1 MEDRILVRTG
11 IVGAVVAALCCV
23 TPFLAVGLGA
33 VGLAA
38 WAAKADYVLIPVLIA
53 SVGLIGVGLYRRSKS
68 KGPAASD
75 CCAVDDDTRKL
86 KS

>member
-11 IVGAVVAALCCV
+11 IAGAVVDALCCV

-38 WAAKADYVLIPVLIA
+38 WAAKADYVLIPVLVA
-53 SVGLIGVGLYRRSKS
+53 SVGLVGIGLYRRNTSKS
-68 KGPAASD
+68 PAASD
-75 CCAVDDDTRKL
+75 CCDADDNTRKL
-86 KS
+86 KP